1 MANWVN
7 SSVFYHI
14 YPLGFCGAPMLNAGG
29 EPVNRIKKISEW
41 IPHIKEGN
49 FNALY
54 LGPVFE
60 SSVHGYDTK
69 DYRVI
74 DRRLGTNADFKAL
87 CEELHENGIKIV
99 LDGVFNHVGR
109 DFFAFKD
116 LQENEYT
123 SQYKDW
129 FYVNFSGTSP
139 YNDPFSYEGWQGH
152 YNLVKLNISNPEVAD
167 YILKSVEMWMDEFG
181 IDGLRLDAADCVDL
195 EFFKKLRSFTK
206 SKNPDFWLMGEII
219 HGDYT
224 RWANNDVLDS
234 VTNYECQKGIYSSH
248 NDKNYYEISYSLN
261 RQFGNGG
268 IYKNLTLYS
277 FVDNHDVNRL
287 ASFLKR
293 PEYLKNC
300 YTLMYTMPGVPSVY
314 YGSEWGI
321 KGERTSASDAVLRPS
336 LDLDNIPD
344 ADMDLFNHIKELGRL
359 HAELLPVQVGDYE
372 NVLIRNEQLVFKRSC
387 ASGTVYVALNLS
399 DHNAEVGFNM
409 NGACLVDRLSG
420 DKQYLPKNNYISI
433 NMPPFSSMI
442 LEEGNAAKVAPQV
455 EEQGILI
462 GRMYKHFK
470 GNTYIVIA
478 IGKDSETMEDVV
490 IYQEPAGE
498 KKVWVRPLSMFSEEI
513 ERDGR
518 RIKRFTLIN

>member
-29 EPVNRIKKISEW
+29 APVNRLKKISEW

-49 FNALY
+49 FNAIY

-60 SSVHGYDTK
+60 SAVHGYDTT

-74 DRRLGTNADFKAL
+74 DRRLGTNDDFKAL
-87 CEELHENGIKIV
+87 CRELHDNGIRVV

-116 LQENEYT
+116 LQENEYN
-123 SQYKDW
+123 SRYKNW
-129 FYVNFSGTSP
+129 FYVDFGGTSP
-139 YNDPFSYEGWQGH
+139 YNDPFSYQGWQGH

-167 YILKSVEMWMDEFG
+167 YILGSVGMWMDEFG
-181 IDGLRLDAADCVDL
+181 IDGLRLDAADCVDI
-195 EFFKKLRSFTK
+195 EFFKKLKHFTK

-219 HGDYT
+219 HGDYN
-224 RWANNDVLDS
+224 RWANPDVLDS

-248 NDKNYYEISYSLN
+248 NDKNYFEIAHSLN
-261 RQFGNGG
+261 RQFGRGG
-268 IYKNLTLYS
+268 IYQNLTLYS

-293 PEYLKNC
+293 QEHLKNC
-300 YTLMYTMPGVPSVY
+300 YTILYTMPGVPSVY

-321 KGERTSASDAVLRPS
+321 KGERTSASDTVLRPS
-336 LDLDNIPD
+336 LELDNIPD
-344 ADMDLFNHIKELGRL
+344 ADMSLFEHIKSLGKIHSELVAL
-359 HAELLPVQVGDYE
+359 QVGEFE
-372 NVLIRNEQLVFKRSC
+372 NVVIRNEQLVYKRTCS
-387 ASGTVYVALNLS
+387 AGTVYVALNLA
-399 DHNAEVGFNM
+399 DHDAEVGFNM
-409 NGACLVDRLSG
+409 RGACLIDKLDNDR
-420 DKQYLPKNNYISI
+420 QYIPQNGYISI

-442 LEEGNAAKVAPQV
+442 LEEGNAAKVEVQV
-455 EEQGILI
+455 EQQGILV

-470 GNTYIVIA
+470 GNTYIVLA
-478 IGKDSETMEDVV
+478 IGKDSETMQDVV
-490 IYQEPAGE
+490 VYQEPAGE
-498 KKVWVRPLSMFSEEI
+498 KKVWVRPLDMFSGDVVV
-513 ERDGR
+513 DGVKK
-518 RIKRFTLIN
+518 KRFTLQ